1 MQQENSL
8 FYNQNNEP
16 LANRIRPQSLDDFI
30 GQEKLIGPN
39 TLLRN
44 MIEHDQITS
53 LILWGPPGVGKTTLA
68 QIIARKTKAKFIKF
82 SAVDSSIKKIK
93 EIMQTAAN
101 DLQFGQKTMVF
112 IDEIHRF
119 NKSQQDAFLPYVED
133 GSIILIGATTENPS
147 FEVNSALLSRCKVFI
162 LKALTN
168 NDLIKL
174 LQRIINKPTLFNVD
188 KINITNEQLSI
199 IANFANG
206 DGRKAIN
213 LLEMAVLN
221 GKNNNQVITINDDII
236 HQLTDQKTILYDK
249 HGEEHY
255 NLISAFQKSIRNSDV
270 DSAIYWLTRMLEAG
284 EDPLY
289 IARRVV
295 RCASEDIGLADPNAL
310 NIAINSYQACS
321 FIGMPECS
329 VNLTEAV
336 TYLALAPKSNAME
349 IAYKEAKQ
357 DVKHSLNEPVP
368 LQIRNAPTKLMK
380 DLGYKKGYQ
389 YAHDTKDK
397 LTTINTMPESL
408 KDHHYYHPTEQ
419 GKEKRF
425 KERLNYIKQWK
436 QRHESKSD

>member
-221 GKNNNQVITINDDII
+221 GKNNNQVITINNDII

-295 RCASEDIGLADPNAL
+295 RCASEDIGLSDPNAL
-310 NIAINSYQACS
+310 NIAINAYQACS

-397 LTTINTMPESL
+397 LTTMNTMPESL

-436 QRHESKSD
+436 QQHESKSD

>member
-162 LKALTN
+162 LKALTS

-310 NIAINSYQACS
+310 NIAINVYQACS

-349 IAYKEAKQ
+349 IAYKEVKQ

-397 LTTINTMPESL
+397 LTTMNTMPESL

-436 QRHESKSD
+436 QQHESKSD